1 MSVNPFLDPV
11 FQAWVASKAKEG
23 FRIACVAKHSGGATS
38 VLGDHE
44 LGYKIFSD
52 KFKNCRRES
61 REWIPNIDN
70 LKRLTK
76 PLCDVFKN
84 LNYVKSFASHTVR
97 FFVGKDRKF
106 GDGENFMWDFMVP
119 VASLLYCGDVFVEW
133 ESPVISLSDI
143 IKWEDFTISNF
154 SQKPK
159 TGFKIK
165 ISWTKFCVVLL
176 EISYRL
182 LGLDVDTPG
191 VSAPIVE
198 EGVPAPVSDDIEVV
212 RQETITQAILE
223 GATISPILEEY
234 FKDPV
239 GLNLILQVIDIVR
252 MDGGDIH
259 LKLSDGKVW
268 VKARLAEDICEYVNS
283 DNIKLMDIVSEVV
296 ISGDLQ
302 LNNLVIGSLL
312 RRKSLQLKTVGKV
325 GDPVPLAFPNSVVT
339 KKRKRAPLPRT
350 HCIPDID
357 DLLDDR
363 YLFYVGAQ
371 YKLET
376 VFIC

>member
-1 MSVNPFLDPV
+1 M
-11 FQAWVASKAKEG
+11 
-23 FRIACVAKHSGGATS
+23 
-38 VLGDHE
+38 
-44 LGYKIFSD
+44 
-52 KFKNCRRES
+52 
-61 REWIPNIDN
+61 
-70 LKRLTK
+70 
-76 PLCDVFKN
+76 
-84 LNYVKSFASHTVR
+84 KSFASHTVR

-119 VASLLYCGDVFVEW
+119 FTSLLYCGDVFEAW

-143 IKWEDFTISNF
+143 INWEDFTISNF

-212 RQETITQAILE
+212 RQETISQAILE

-268 VKARLAEDICEYVNS
+268 LKASLSENICEYVNS
-283 DNIKLMDIVSEVV
+283 DHIKLMDIVSEVV

-312 RRKSLQLKTVGKV
+312 RQKSLQL
-325 GDPVPLAFPNSVVT
+325 
-339 KKRKRAPLPRT
+339 
-350 HCIPDID
+350 
-357 DLLDDR
+357 
-363 YLFYVGAQ
+363 
-371 YKLET
+371 
-376 VFIC
+376 